1 MQALLRLLVGT
12 RFQVLFHSPP
22 GVLFTFPSRYL
33 STIGHRRVFRVG
45 GWSPRLPTGFHVSG
59 STQVPP
65 GSPLGFAYG
74 ALTLSRR
81 PSQAVPLPRG
91 FVTAMWVVL
100 QPRRRRSNRRF
111 ALGPRSLATTRGI
124 SFDFSSSGYL
134 DVSVPRVASGAPMCS
149 ARGGGVWPPPGSPIS
164 GYVLLTV
171 AYRSLSR
178 PSSASCAKASTVCPY
193 HLLLDGSVHTYT
205 PAASRSPVRSD
216 AIFLKKKNI
225 VFVTLCSSQGTARAS
240 PRDRTLRALARRK
253 ASAGTDGHRL
263 VCDNRFLWVTLVSLE
278 RR

>member
-1 MQALLRLLVGT
+1 MAELSNSLHLRYCIHVVCPQPQRSKLHWFGL
-12 RFQVLFHSPP
+12 
-22 GVLFTFPSRYL
+22 
-33 STIGHRRVFRVG
+33 FRV
-45 GWSPRLPTGFHVSG
+45 R
-59 STQVPP
+59 
-65 GSPLGFAYG
+65 SPLLTESNFFLFLRVLRCFSSPGCLRRAYVFSARRRGMAPAGFAH
-74 ALTLSRR
+74 SE
-81 PSQAVPLPRG
+81 
-91 FVTAMWVVL
+91 
-100 QPRRRRSNRRF
+100 
-111 ALGPRSLATTRGI
+111 I
-124 SFDFSSSGYL
+124 H
-134 DVSVPRVASGAPMCS
+134 
-149 ARGGGVWPPPGSPIS
+149 GSS

-263 VCDNRFLWVTLVSLE
+263 VCDDRFCG
-278 RR
+278 

>member
-1 MQALLRLLVGT
+1 MFQFPGLPPPALCVQA
-12 RFQVLFHSPP
+12 
-22 GVLFTFPSRYL
+22 
-33 STIGHRRVFRVG
+33 
-45 GWSPRLPTGFHVSG
+45 
-59 STQVPP
+59 
-65 GSPLGFAYG
+65 G
-74 ALTLSRR
+74 AAGYEACWVR
-81 PSQAVPLPRG
+81 PFG
-91 FVTAMWVVL
+91 
-100 QPRRRRSNRRF
+100 
-111 ALGPRSLATTRGI
+111 
-124 SFDFSSSGYL
+124 D
-134 DVSVPRVASGAPMCS
+134 PRVKGHV
-149 ARGGGVWPPPGSPIS
+149 R
-164 GYVLLTV
+164 LTV

-193 HLLLDGSVHTYT
+193 HLLFDGPVHTYT
-205 PAASRSPVRSD
+205 PADWPPVRSD